1 MEFSVKSGSP
11 EKQRS
16 ACIVVGVF
24 ESRRLSPVAEQLDKI
39 SDGYISSLLRR
50 GDLEGKSGQMLLLH
64 HIPNILSERV
74 LLVGCGKERELGERQ
89 YKDIIKSTINTLN
102 ETGSMEA
109 VCFLTELHV
118 KGRDIY
124 WKVRQAVE
132 STKDCLYSFDQ
143 FKSIKPETRRPLRK
157 LVFNVPTRKEL
168 NLGERAISH
177 GLAVASGVKAC
188 KDLGNMPPNVANPA
202 YLASQAR
209 LLDDHFEKITT
220 KIIGEQEMESLGMT
234 SYLAVG
240 RGSRNESMMSIMQYR
255 GNPDSTAKPI
265 VLIGKGLTFDAGGI
279 SLKPAASM
287 DEMKYDMCGAAS
299 VFGTMKSLAKLDLPI
314 NVIGI
319 MAGCENMPGGN
330 AYRPGDIV
338 TTMSGQTVE
347 VLNTDAEG
355 RLVLCDALT
364 YAERFEPECVIDVAT
379 LTGACIVALGH
390 HISGLVSNHNPLAH
404 EIVNASE
411 QAGDR
416 AWRLPMTEEYQEQLK
431 SPFADIANIGSPG
444 GGAIIAGCFL
454 SRFTK
459 KYNWAHLDV
468 AGTSFK
474 GGANK
479 GATGRPVPLLIQ
491 FLLNRTNFDSSDN

>member
-24 ESRRLSPVAEQLDKI
+24 EPRRLSPIAEQLDKI

-50 GDLEGKSGQMLLLH
+50 GDLEGKPGQMLLLH
-64 HIPNILSERV
+64 QVPNILSERV

-89 YKDIIKSTINTLN
+89 YKDIIKKTISTLN

-118 KGRDIY
+118 KGRDTY

-132 STKDCLYSFDQ
+132 STKDSLYTFNQ
-143 FKSIKPETRRPLRK
+143 FKSNKPETRRPLRK
-157 LVFNVPTRKEL
+157 LVFNVPTRREL
-168 NLGERAISH
+168 NLGEKAINH
-177 GLAVASGVKAC
+177 GLSIASGVKAS

-209 LLDDHFEKITT
+209 RLADDYETVTT
-220 KIIGEQEMESLGMT
+220 KVIGEEEMKKLGMT

-240 RGSRNESMMSIMQYR
+240 QGSHNESMMSIMEYK
-255 GNPDSTAKPI
+255 GHSDPTAKPI
-265 VLIGKGLTFDAGGI
+265 VLIGKGLTFDSGGI
-279 SLKPAASM
+279 SIKPSDGM

-299 VFGTMKSLAKLDLPI
+299 VFGAMKALAQLNLPL
-314 NVIGI
+314 NVVGI
-319 MAGCENMPGGN
+319 LAGCENMPSSN
-330 AYRPGDIV
+330 SYRPGDIL

-364 YAERFEPECVIDVAT
+364 YVERYEPECVVDVAT
-379 LTGACIVALGH
+379 LTGACVVALGH
-390 HISGLVSNHNPLAH
+390 HINGLIANHNPLAH
-404 EIVNASE
+404 ELINASE
-411 QAGDR
+411 QSGDR
-416 AWRLPMTEEYQEQLK
+416 AWRLPMSEEYNEQLN
-431 SPFADIANIGSPG
+431 SPFADMANIGG
-444 GGAIIAGCFL
+444 KAAGTITAGCFL
-454 SRFTK
+454 ARFAK
-459 KYNWAHLDV
+459 KYHWAHIDS
-468 AGTSFK
+468 AGTAWVS
-474 GGANK
+474 GANK
-479 GATGRPVPLLIQ
+479 GSTGRPVSLLVQ
-491 FLLNRTNFDSSDN
+491 FLLNRSGQENVE